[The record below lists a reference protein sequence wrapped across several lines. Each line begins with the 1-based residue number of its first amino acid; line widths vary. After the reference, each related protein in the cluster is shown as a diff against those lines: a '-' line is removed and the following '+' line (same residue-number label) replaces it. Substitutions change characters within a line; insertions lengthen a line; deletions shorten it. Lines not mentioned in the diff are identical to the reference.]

1 MSEHRRKPPMPTSG
15 GRAAARRAAH
25 EPVPRT
31 VQEIAAVLPTPEP
44 EQPRSNR
51 LPSRFLHSRV
61 GRSVLAGSLLVGG
74 SVFALQEE
82 PPKAQ
87 TQPVAA
93 SSVPHT
99 VYRTG
104 GDGVWLHASPGL
116 ETPRISTMPDGA
128 QFNVDCFVPGGDL
141 VNGNAVWLEG
151 DYNGIRGAV
160 TDYYIDTH
168 WNTTQDLVSQGIEQC
183 GTNPALPEDQPKV
196 ESYDTLPDYN
206 RQRAV
211 DWALTHANDSPPF
224 DGACTWFASNA
235 LWEGGLEETNEWH
248 NWGGH
253 GKPKVPGLPDS
264 INGGGLR
271 PGSVEATSVPE
282 FLDYLK
288 KRYPNS
294 LWLELDFSPDAHGS
308 QHAEAGDIIAYDW
321 GHGEGISHVSVVVD
335 KDQESQYTSV
345 AEWGVDGTNSAGYD
359 KRGWTYSEKHDKWL
373 QEDNPDIKAYLLHI
387 VPRSY

>member
-1 MSEHRRKPPMPTSG
+1 MSEHRRKPLMPTSG

-51 LPSRFLHSRV
+51 LPSRFLYSRV

-128 QFNVDCFVPGGDL
+128 QFNVDCFVPGQDL

-151 DYNGIRGAV
+151 DYNGQRGAV

-168 WNTTQDLVSQGIEQC
+168 WNTTQDLVNQGIEQC

-196 ESYDTLPDYN
+196 ESYDEPAGYN
-206 RQRAV
+206 RDKAAN
-211 DWALTHANDSPPF
+211 WALRHAQDVQPTENL
-224 DGACTWFASNA
+224 CTWFVSQA
-235 LWEGGLEETNEWH
+235 LIAGEIKEDTEFNDDERHGLLGNILGQTLR
-248 NWGGH
+248 
-253 GKPKVPGLPDS
+253 GL
-264 INGGGLR
+264 
-271 PGSVEATSVPE
+271 
-282 FLDYLK
+282 
-288 KRYPNS
+288 
-294 LWLELDFSPDAHGS
+294 S
-308 QHAEAGDIIAYDW
+308 Q
-321 GHGEGISHVSVVVD
+321 
-335 KDQESQYTSV
+335 
-345 AEWGVDGTNSAGYD
+345 N
-359 KRGWTYSEKHDKWL
+359 
-373 QEDNPDIKAYLLHI
+373 
-387 VPRSY
+387 